1 VRPGCEHGW
10 SEDCYRRRSRRWVVS
25 ARYARVKD
33 RRKTYSSSMLVWV
46 DSAIV
51 ERGVKSPVLA
61 ESETDEEP
69 RADQC
74 QYEVTQSDEKRK
86 AATCAC

>member
-1 VRPGCEHGW
+1 
-10 SEDCYRRRSRRWVVS
+10 
-25 ARYARVKD
+25 
-33 RRKTYSSSMLVWV
+33 MLVWV